1 MSEKSLEMY
10 GMLNEEVD
18 SRMDL
23 LLNLSKDVSSSAVR
37 LFEKN
42 VVYLCMCFLFLA

>member
-37 LFEKN
+37 FFWKS
-42 VVYLCMCFLFLA
+42 VIYFYKCFLFLA